1 MNSIGKRILGI
12 VLLCIGIGIAVWLKN
27 VHDTGGTIEERAVIF
42 TPMLILY
49 GGLSTV
55 APDMFLARGEWG
67 QASGAKKLINV
78 VVMLIGVGIGLF
90 LRFSVFSAWK

>member
-12 VLLCIGIGIAVWLKN
+12 VLLCLGIGIAVWLKN
-27 VHDTGGTIEERAVIF
+27 AHDSGGSIENRAVIF
-42 TPMLILY
+42 APMLILY
-49 GGLSTV
+49 GGLSAV
-55 APDMFLARGEWG
+55 APDMFLVRGEWA

-78 VVMLIGVGIGLF
+78 VVMLIGLGIGLF